1 MPEVASQL
9 SPKTPRPN
17 SGTLAAVVR
26 SHAAVLF
33 RRAMSLTHR
42 HADACDLVQDALLRA
57 LDHDLE
63 GVPPEKLCN
72 WLFVVMSNLHIDRR
86 RSASRR
92 TIVELDEAQL
102 APVLPSDPPEEPPW
116 RTIEIEDVRQC
127 LSGLNPRVREA
138 YALHEEEGLSLAD
151 TARRLSVPVATAG
164 TRVFRARRRL
174 REMLKASGA
183 PF

>member
-1 MPEVASQL
+1 MSEIASL
-9 SPKTPRPN
+9 PSAKTPRPD

-26 SHAAVLF
+26 SHGAILF

-57 LDHDLE
+57 LDHELE
-63 GVPPEKLCN
+63 GIPAEKLCN
-72 WLFVVMSNLHIDRR
+72 WLFVVMNNLHIDRR

-92 TIVELDEAQL
+92 TIVDLDEAQF
-102 APVLPSDPPEEPPW
+102 APTCDLPEEPPW

-138 YALHEEEGLSLAD
+138 YVLHEEEGLSLAD